1 MAVTSVFT
9 ERAGTFFVPTIRGR
23 IVGKGARDEIGMG
36 GVCGVV
42 CVCECVYE
50 CECVC
55 VCVPMCVRECVY
67 VRVCTCLCVCV
78 YMYKS
83 VSV

>member
-36 GVCGVV
+36 GVCGFV

-55 VCVPMCVRECVY
+55 VCAYVCARVCVCAYVY
-67 VRVCTCLCVCV
+67 VCVCICIRV
-78 YMYKS
+78 
-83 VSV
+83 

>member
-1 MAVTSVFT
+1 MAATSVFT

-36 GVCGVV
+36 GVCGFV
-42 CVCECVYE
+42 
-50 CECVC
+50 CVC
-55 VCVPMCVRECVY
+55 VCVCVNVCVC
-67 VRVCTCLCVCV
+67 VCLCVCENVCMCVSVYTCLCICV
-78 YMYKS
+78 YMCKS